1 MIKKLED
8 ETAGLLKNY
17 QDLYNNEMSN
27 VSFIRMSHI
36 IQYIYII
43 NFFALLGK
51 IIMENVDNRIT
62 IVLYLVNVSGNIY
75 LKTQCILFHL
85 ITYINSISV

>member
-36 IQYIYII
+36 IQYIY
-43 NFFALLGK
+43 N
-51 IIMENVDNRIT
+51 
-62 IVLYLVNVSGNIY
+62 
-75 LKTQCILFHL
+75 
-85 ITYINSISV
+85 